1 MALMRGGV
9 GRRGRVALAAAASLA
24 LLLVLA
30 QALLP
35 GLAATRVRERV
46 ARYGDVRS
54 VHVAAFPAVELLW
67 GHADTVDVAAG
78 RLAATPRQIGR
89 LLWEA
94 RDLGTL
100 TVAAQTGV
108 LRAPQL
114 PAGLAMSD
122 VRLYKRGSSVGA
134 SATLTQAQLD
144 AALPSGFR
152 VQPVSSGGGAVAVRA
167 SGGLF
172 GLRASATVTV
182 RAAEGALIAE
192 PHGLPLGG
200 IARVTLFSDPHLK
213 LQSVGMRAISQH
225 PLTYGVSLRG
235 SLR

>member
-1 MALMRGGV
+1 
-9 GRRGRVALAAAASLA
+9 VALPAAAALVA
-24 LLLVLA
+24 LVVLS

-46 ARYGDVRS
+46 GRYGEVRG
-54 VHVAAFPAVELLW
+54 VHVSALPAVELLW
-67 GHADTVDVAAG
+67 GHADSVDVTAG
-78 RLAATPRQIGR
+78 RLAATPRQIGT

-114 PAGLAMSD
+114 PSGLVLSD
-122 VRLYKRGSSVGA
+122 VHLSKRGSSVGA
-134 SATLTQAQLD
+134 SATLTQAQLH

-152 VQPVSSGGGAVAVRA
+152 VEPVASGGGAVAVRA
-167 SGGLF
+167 SGGVF
-172 GLRASATVTV
+172 GLQASATVTV
-182 RAAEGALIAE
+182 RAFEGALVAE
-192 PHGLPLGG
+192 PRGLPLGG

-213 LQSVGMRAISQH
+213 VRDVALRVVGRS
-225 PLTYGVSLRG
+225 PLVYGVAVWGALV
-235 SLR
+235 